1 MGLRSGEPN
10 SVFCTENNPHSHKR
24 GYLTCGIEV
33 LGLGG
38 WGCGIH
44 LGWEHE
50 QISMLIT
57 SKRNES

>member
-38 WGCGIH
+38 GGMRYTPW
-44 LGWEHE
+44 LGTWADFYADN
-50 QISMLIT
+50 Q
-57 SKRNES
+57 

>member
-33 LGLGG
+33 LGLGAG
-38 WGCGIH
+38 MRYTPW
-44 LGWEHE
+44 LGTWADFYADN
-50 QISMLIT
+50 Q
-57 SKRNES
+57 